1 MGRKALHFKEIE
13 HLLSVG
19 YEAKDIVKITNIPKG
34 TVYRIVDK
42 LREEAKIN
50 FDQLMTKDYLYKY
63 QMNLDNYSKT
73 IVQCNEE
80 IVIINTKYDQLER
93 LVMEDLEST
102 PPDKYLARSTYL
114 ANLINIRN
122 NRTIEIQKLI
132 AQRDKSS
139 EMKARIFN
147 SGPVVYRINQV
158 VENKILQPE
167 MLNEV
172 AVNTTAKPIEFVNNA
187 VHQEDTVKEI
197 VVDKGM
203 EKSSLSEATSTNIK
217 GETVGDTVEISAAI
231 SAEDL
236 QVLKEM
242 ENT

>member
-1 MGRKALHFKEIE
+1 MIKEIF
-13 HLLSVG
+13 G
-19 YEAKDIVKITNIPKG
+19 YFTHKETSKITNIPKG

-50 FDQLMTKDYLYKY
+50 VDQLMTKDYLYKY

-80 IVIINTKYDQLER
+80 IKTINAKYDQLER
-93 LVMEDLEST
+93 IVMESLEVC

-139 EMKARIFN
+139 EMKAKIFN

-158 VENKILQPE
+158 VENKVLQPE
-167 MLNEV
+167 MLSEQ
-172 AVNTTAKPIEFVNNA
+172 TMPEQTIE
-187 VHQEDTVKEI
+187 
-197 VVDKGM
+197 
-203 EKSSLSEATSTNIK
+203 EKVENIEESDVISE
-217 GETVGDTVEISAAI
+217 
-231 SAEDL
+231 EDL

-242 ENT
+242 QEDI

>member
-42 LREEAKIN
+42 LREEAKLN

-73 IVQCNEE
+73 IIQCNEE
-80 IVIINTKYDQLER
+80 IATINTKYDQLEGM
-93 LVMEDLEST
+93 VMVDLESCPT
-102 PPDKYLARSTYL
+102 DKYLARSTYL

-122 NRTIEIQKLI
+122 NRTIEIQKLV

-158 VENKILQPE
+158 FENRIPQPE
-167 MLNEV
+167 MFNEQ
-172 AVNTTAKPIEFVNNA
+172 TAKPIEFVNNA
-187 VHQEDTVKEI
+187 IHQEDMIT
-197 VVDKGM
+197 D
-203 EKSSLSEATSTNIK
+203 IK
-217 GETVGDTVEISAAI
+217 GEMIDAVESESAATV
-231 SAEDL
+231 SEEDL
-236 QVLKEM
+236 QVLREM

>member
-73 IVQCNEE
+73 IIQCNEE
-80 IVIINTKYDQLER
+80 IVIINAKYDQLER

-158 VENKILQPE
+158 VENKVLQPE
-167 MLNEV
+167 MLNE
-172 AVNTTAKPIEFVNNA
+172 AKAPELVEFVNDS
-187 VHQEDTVKEI
+187 VHQEDT
-197 VVDKGM
+197 
-203 EKSSLSEATSTNIK
+203 NIK
-217 GETVGDTVEISAAI
+217 GTEDTVVEEAVVIESISE
-231 SAEDL
+231 EDL

>member
-80 IVIINTKYDQLER
+80 IVIINSKYDQLER

-172 AVNTTAKPIEFVNNA
+172 TAKPIEFVNNA

-217 GETVGDTVEISAAI
+217 GEIIGDTVVDRSAAI

>member
-80 IVIINTKYDQLER
+80 IVIINAKYDQLER

-167 MLNEV
+167 MLNDVKAPELV
-172 AVNTTAKPIEFVNNA
+172 EFVNDS
-187 VHQEDTVKEI
+187 VHQEDTDIMGEI
-197 VVDKGM
+197 EAVVERSAAM
-203 EKSSLSEATSTNIK
+203 TLSE
-217 GETVGDTVEISAAI
+217 EDISE
-231 SAEDL
+231 EDL
-236 QVLKEM
+236 LVLKEM